1 MSYTEL
7 TVWTRGIIMDKE
19 GRDIVNS
26 ISASARQ
33 EGKYAQAMEN
43 YVDNPDRT
51 NCPTRK
57 YCRVS
62 DSVLEN
68 ELTYENEHPNIVVLV
83 EGTMV
88 KGWDYMRGMPPGGTL
103 VINTHYTP
111 DYMIRFVPG
120 AERLAQLVCVDAAKL
135 ADHKWLYYR
144 LGQLGLDRLST
155 EGAAERNKDI
165 APDIAAPLIAAVVK
179 ATGVVKRETIQ
190 PMIAN
195 KKAFEMALNE
205 LHILP
210 LNQWPRRKDH
220 MSTKG
225 TRIPDWLTVPFAG
238 ITPAPTQE
246 KGQDLFPTGN
256 WRSIRPVYRDK
267 LPPCNNA
274 CGTNEK
280 IQGYLDL
287 VKRGKYLDAYA
298 LIKED
303 MPFPSVTGR
312 VCYHPCEQ
320 ACNRGQYDEAISI
333 RAVERFLGDLGQA
346 LPRDVVKPGKPNGK
360 TVAVVGSG
368 PAGHSAAYQLAR
380 LGYKVTILEK
390 SPKAGGLNRGGIP
403 DWVLPQHVL
412 DREIERLVELGV
424 TIKTNVEAGKD
435 ITWDDLKKNYDACV
449 LAVGLTEPNSVRAEG
464 ENKDGVIYGLP
475 FLRDIGMGTSKVKL
489 GSRVAVIGGG
499 NTAIDCAREAL
510 RQGAVEVTMI
520 TVESNPQEMPCVP
533 EDLHDMVEEG
543 VELLHGRAMT
553 AAIGNGKVE
562 ALHLYPARF
571 SGAINASPITVNKEA
586 PVVRFAV
593 DNVIIAIGQ
602 RAALGWLPPEFKN
615 ERGTI
620 KIDRF
625 GRLGDTNFFAAGDVV
640 QLGSGQPLMVV
651 NAVGDGKR
659 VAFNLDKAL
668 RGEPLQPRKIPVDV
682 IMDLNRMN
690 MTYFPHFPRVKQSM
704 LNPTSRRKTQEE
716 VIQSFTEEQAIEE
729 ASRCFSCGTC
739 NACDNC
745 YLVCP
750 EPCIVRSARSNGLYK
765 ILVDYCKGCRVCIEE
780 CPTGC
785 LEGVPELDFDT
796 GVVRMDTAFAISP
809 GLHGRQAQE
818 LVNLASR
825 PAKEI

>member
-1 MSYTEL
+1 
-7 TVWTRGIIMDKE
+7 
-19 GRDIVNS
+19 
-26 ISASARQ
+26 
-33 EGKYAQAMEN
+33 
-43 YVDNPDRT
+43 
-51 NCPTRK
+51 
-57 YCRVS
+57 
-62 DSVLEN
+62 
-68 ELTYENEHPNIVVLV
+68 
-83 EGTMV
+83 
-88 KGWDYMRGMPPGGTL
+88 
-103 VINTHYTP
+103 
-111 DYMIRFVPG
+111 
-120 AERLAQLVCVDAAKL
+120 
-135 ADHKWLYYR
+135 
-144 LGQLGLDRLST
+144 
-155 EGAAERNKDI
+155 
-165 APDIAAPLIAAVVK
+165 
-179 ATGVVKRETIQ
+179 
-190 PMIAN
+190 
-195 KKAFEMALNE
+195 
-205 LHILP
+205 
-210 LNQWPRRKDH
+210 

-256 WRSIRPVYRDK
+256 WRAIRPVYRDK

-346 LPRDVVKPGKPNGK
+346 LPKDIVKPGKPNGK

-390 SPKAGGLNRGGIP
+390 SPKPGGLNRGGIP

-412 DREIERLVELGV
+412 DREIERLGELGI
-424 TIKTNVEAGKD
+424 TIQCNTDVGKD
-435 ITWDDLKKNYDACV
+435 VSWEHLKKNYDAVV
-449 LAVGLTEPNSVRAEG
+449 LAVGLTEPNSVKAEG
-464 ENKDGVIYGLP
+464 EDKNGVIYGLP

-489 GSRVAVIGGG
+489 GPRVVVIGGG

-520 TVESNPQEMPCVP
+520 TVEGHPQEMPCVP
-533 EDLHDMVEEG
+533 EDLHDMLEEG
-543 VELLHGRAMT
+543 VELIHGRAMT
-553 AAIGNGKVE
+553 AVLGNGKVE
-562 ALHLYPARF
+562 ALQLYPAKF
-571 SGAINASPITVNKEA
+571 SGAINASPITINKEA
-586 PVVRFAV
+586 PAERFAA
-593 DNVIIAIGQ
+593 DNVIIAVGQ
-602 RAALGWLPPEFKN
+602 HASLAWLPAEFKT

-625 GRLGDTNFFAAGDVV
+625 GRLGNTNFFAAGDIV
-640 QLGSGQPLMVV
+640 QFGSGQPLMVV

-668 RGEPLQPRKIPVDV
+668 RGEELQPRKIAIDV

-690 MTYFPHFPRVKQSM
+690 MTYFPHFPRVKQDL
-704 LNPTSRRKTQEE
+704 LNPNTRKKTQDE
-716 VIQSFTEEQAIEE
+716 VIQSFTEEQAVEE
-729 ASRCFSCGTC
+729 AGRCFSCGTC

-818 LVNLASR
+818 LASLASR

>member
-1 MSYTEL
+1 
-7 TVWTRGIIMDKE
+7 
-19 GRDIVNS
+19 
-26 ISASARQ
+26 
-33 EGKYAQAMEN
+33 
-43 YVDNPDRT
+43 
-51 NCPTRK
+51 
-57 YCRVS
+57 
-62 DSVLEN
+62 
-68 ELTYENEHPNIVVLV
+68 
-83 EGTMV
+83 
-88 KGWDYMRGMPPGGTL
+88 
-103 VINTHYTP
+103 
-111 DYMIRFVPG
+111 
-120 AERLAQLVCVDAAKL
+120 
-135 ADHKWLYYR
+135 
-144 LGQLGLDRLST
+144 
-155 EGAAERNKDI
+155 
-165 APDIAAPLIAAVVK
+165 
-179 ATGVVKRETIQ
+179 
-190 PMIAN
+190 
-195 KKAFEMALNE
+195 
-205 LHILP
+205 
-210 LNQWPRRKDH
+210 

-225 TRIPDWLTVPFAG
+225 TRIPDWLNVPFAG
-238 ITPAPTQE
+238 ITPAPSQD

-287 VKRGKYLDAYA
+287 VKRGKYIDAYA

-346 LPRDVVKPGKPNGK
+346 LARDVVKPGPSNGK
-360 TVAVVGSG
+360 KVAVIGSG

-403 DWVLPQHVL
+403 DWVLPQAVL
-412 DREIERLVELGV
+412 DREIQRLVELGIE
-424 TIKTNVEAGKD
+424 IKTNVEVGKD
-435 ITWDDLKKNYDACV
+435 VTLDDLKKNYDATV
-449 LAVGLTEPNSVRAEG
+449 FAVGLTESNSARAEG
-464 ENKDGVIYGLP
+464 EDKPGVVFGLP

-489 GSRVAVIGGG
+489 GPRVAVIGGG

-520 TVESNPQEMPCVP
+520 TVEGNRQEMPASP
-533 EDLHDMVEEG
+533 EDLHDMLEEG
-543 VELLHGRAMT
+543 VELMHGRAMT
-553 AAIGNGKVE
+553 AVLGNGKVE
-562 ALHLYPARF
+562 ALQLHPARF
-571 SGAINASPITVNKEA
+571 TGKINASPIAIDREA
-586 PVVRFAV
+586 PAERFAV
-593 DNVIIAIGQ
+593 DNVIIAVGQ
-602 RAALGWLPPEFKN
+602 KAKLDWMPAEFKT

-620 KIDRF
+620 KIDQF
-625 GRLGDTNFFAAGDVV
+625 GRIGNTNFFAAGDVV

-659 VAFNLDKAL
+659 VAFNLDKVL
-668 RGEPLQPRKIPVDV
+668 RNVPLEPRTVPIDV
-682 IMDLNRMN
+682 IVDLNRMN
-690 MTYFPHFPRVKQSM
+690 MTYFPHFPRVKQAM
-704 LNPTSRRKTQEE
+704 LAPMARRSTQQE
-716 VIQSFTEEQAIEE
+716 VILAYTEEQASEE

-750 EPCIVRSARSNGLYK
+750 EPCIVRSVRSNGLYK

-796 GVVRMDTAFAISP
+796 GVIRMDTAFAISQ
-809 GLHGRQAQE
+809 GLHGRQAEE
-818 LVNLASR
+818 LINLGDR
-825 PAKEI
+825 PAKSI

>member
-1 MSYTEL
+1 
-7 TVWTRGIIMDKE
+7 
-19 GRDIVNS
+19 
-26 ISASARQ
+26 
-33 EGKYAQAMEN
+33 
-43 YVDNPDRT
+43 
-51 NCPTRK
+51 
-57 YCRVS
+57 
-62 DSVLEN
+62 
-68 ELTYENEHPNIVVLV
+68 
-83 EGTMV
+83 
-88 KGWDYMRGMPPGGTL
+88 
-103 VINTHYTP
+103 
-111 DYMIRFVPG
+111 
-120 AERLAQLVCVDAAKL
+120 
-135 ADHKWLYYR
+135 
-144 LGQLGLDRLST
+144 
-155 EGAAERNKDI
+155 
-165 APDIAAPLIAAVVK
+165 
-179 ATGVVKRETIQ
+179 
-190 PMIAN
+190 
-195 KKAFEMALNE
+195 
-205 LHILP
+205 
-210 LNQWPRRKDH
+210 

-256 WRSIRPVYRDK
+256 WRAIRPVYRDK

-333 RAVERFLGDLGQA
+333 RAVERFLGDLGQS
-346 LPRDVVKPGKPNGK
+346 LPKDVVKPGKPNGK
-360 TVAVVGSG
+360 KVAVVGSG

-380 LGYKVTILEK
+380 LGYQVTILEK

-412 DREIERLVELGV
+412 DREIERLIELGIA
-424 TIKTNVEAGKD
+424 IKTNCEVGKD
-435 ITWDDLKKNYDACV
+435 VSWDDLKKNYDAVV
-449 LAVGLTEPNSVRAEG
+449 LAVGLTEPNSIRAEG
-464 ENKDGVIYGLP
+464 ENKEGVIYGLP

-489 GSRVAVIGGG
+489 CARVAVIGGG

-520 TVESNPQEMPCVP
+520 TIEGNPQEMPCVP
-533 EDLHDMVEEG
+533 EDLHDMLEEG
-543 VELLHGRAMT
+543 VELIHGRAVT
-553 AAIGNGKVE
+553 LVHGNGSCE
-562 ALHLYPARF
+562 ALQLHPAKF
-571 SGAINASPITVNKEA
+571 SGAINASPITVNKDVPGE
-586 PVVRFAV
+586 RFAV
-593 DNVIIAIGQ
+593 DNVIIAVGQ
-602 RAALGWLPPEFKN
+602 RASLAWLPAEFKN

-620 KIDRF
+620 QVDRF
-625 GRLGDTNFFAAGDVV
+625 GRLGDTNFFAAGDIV

-668 RGEPLQPRKIPVDV
+668 RGQALEPRKIAIDV

-690 MTYFPHFPRVKQSM
+690 MTYFPHFPRVKQGM
-704 LNPTSRRKTQEE
+704 LNPTSRKKTQDE
-716 VIQSFTEEQAIEE
+716 VILSFTEEQAVEE

-750 EPCIVRSARSNGLYK
+750 EPCIVRAERSNGLYK

-825 PAKEI
+825 PAKEL

>member
-1 MSYTEL
+1 
-7 TVWTRGIIMDKE
+7 
-19 GRDIVNS
+19 
-26 ISASARQ
+26 
-33 EGKYAQAMEN
+33 
-43 YVDNPDRT
+43 
-51 NCPTRK
+51 
-57 YCRVS
+57 
-62 DSVLEN
+62 
-68 ELTYENEHPNIVVLV
+68 
-83 EGTMV
+83 
-88 KGWDYMRGMPPGGTL
+88 
-103 VINTHYTP
+103 
-111 DYMIRFVPG
+111 
-120 AERLAQLVCVDAAKL
+120 
-135 ADHKWLYYR
+135 
-144 LGQLGLDRLST
+144 
-155 EGAAERNKDI
+155 
-165 APDIAAPLIAAVVK
+165 
-179 ATGVVKRETIQ
+179 
-190 PMIAN
+190 
-195 KKAFEMALNE
+195 
-205 LHILP
+205 
-210 LNQWPRRKDH
+210 

-225 TRIPDWLTVPFAG
+225 TRIPEWLTVPFAG

-312 VCYHPCEQ
+312 VCYHPCET

-346 LPRDVVKPGKPNGK
+346 LQRDVVKPGKPNGK
-360 TVAVVGSG
+360 KVAVVGSG

-412 DREIERLVELGV
+412 DREIERLIELGIA
-424 TIKTNVEAGKD
+424 IKTNTEVGKD
-435 ITWDDLKKNYDACV
+435 VSWDSLKKDYDAVV

-464 ENKDGVIYGLP
+464 ENKQGVIYGLP
-475 FLRDIGMGTSKVKL
+475 FLRDIGMGTSEVKL
-489 GSRVAVIGGG
+489 GARVAVIGGG

-520 TVESNPQEMPCVP
+520 TVEGNPKEMPCVP

-543 VELLHGRAMT
+543 VELIHGRAMT
-553 AAIGNGKVE
+553 AVLGNDKVE
-562 ALHLYPARF
+562 ALQLYPAKF
-571 SGAINASPITVNKEA
+571 SGAINASPITINKDVAAEK
-586 PVVRFAV
+586 FAV
-593 DNVIIAIGQ
+593 DNVIIAVGQ
-602 RAALGWLPPEFKN
+602 HASLNWLPQEFKN

-620 KIDRF
+620 KVDRF
-625 GRLGDTNFFAAGDVV
+625 GRLGDSNFFAAGDIV

-668 RGEPLQPRKIPVDV
+668 RGEALEPRKIAIDV
-682 IMDLNRMN
+682 IVDLNRMN
-690 MTYFPHFPRVKQSM
+690 MTYFPHFPRVKQGM
-704 LNPTSRRKTQEE
+704 LNPTSRKKTQDE
-716 VIQSFTEEQAIEE
+716 VILSFSEEQAVEE

-750 EPCIVRSARSNGLYK
+750 EPCIVRSDRSNGLYK

-796 GVVRMDTAFAISP
+796 GVVRMDTAFAITP

-818 LVNLASR
+818 LVNMASR

>member
-1 MSYTEL
+1 
-7 TVWTRGIIMDKE
+7 
-19 GRDIVNS
+19 
-26 ISASARQ
+26 
-33 EGKYAQAMEN
+33 
-43 YVDNPDRT
+43 
-51 NCPTRK
+51 
-57 YCRVS
+57 
-62 DSVLEN
+62 
-68 ELTYENEHPNIVVLV
+68 
-83 EGTMV
+83 
-88 KGWDYMRGMPPGGTL
+88 
-103 VINTHYTP
+103 
-111 DYMIRFVPG
+111 
-120 AERLAQLVCVDAAKL
+120 
-135 ADHKWLYYR
+135 
-144 LGQLGLDRLST
+144 
-155 EGAAERNKDI
+155 
-165 APDIAAPLIAAVVK
+165 
-179 ATGVVKRETIQ
+179 
-190 PMIAN
+190 
-195 KKAFEMALNE
+195 
-205 LHILP
+205 
-210 LNQWPRRKDH
+210 

-225 TRIPDWLTVPFAG
+225 TRIPEWLTVPFAG

-312 VCYHPCEQ
+312 VCYHPCET

-346 LPRDVVKPGKPNGK
+346 LQRDVVKPGKPNGK
-360 TVAVVGSG
+360 KVAVIGSG

-403 DWVLPQHVL
+403 DWVLPQDVL
-412 DREIERLVELGV
+412 DREIERLIELGIA
-424 TIKTNVEAGKD
+424 IKTNTEVGKD
-435 ITWDDLKKNYDACV
+435 VSWDSLKKDYDAVV

-464 ENKDGVIYGLP
+464 ENKPGVIYGLP

-489 GSRVAVIGGG
+489 GARVAVIGGG

-520 TVESNPQEMPCVP
+520 TVEGNPKEMPCVP
-533 EDLHDMVEEG
+533 EDLHDMLEEG
-543 VELLHGRAMT
+543 VDLIHGRAMT
-553 AAIGNGKVE
+553 AVLGNGKVE
-562 ALHLYPARF
+562 ALQLHPAKF
-571 SGAINASPITVNKEA
+571 SGAINASPITINKEVA
-586 PVVRFAV
+586 AEKFAV
-593 DNVIIAIGQ
+593 DNVIIAVGQ
-602 RAALGWLPPEFKN
+602 HASLNWLPQEFKT

-620 KIDRF
+620 KVDRF
-625 GRLGDTNFFAAGDVV
+625 GRLGDTNFFAAGDIV

-668 RGEPLQPRKIPVDV
+668 RGEILEPRKIAIDV
-682 IMDLNRMN
+682 IVDLNRMN
-690 MTYFPHFPRVKQSM
+690 MTYFPHFPRVKQGM
-704 LNPTSRRKTQEE
+704 LNPTSRKKTQDE
-716 VIQSFTEEQAIEE
+716 VILAFTEEQAVEE
-729 ASRCFSCGTC
+729 AGRCFSCGTC

-750 EPCIVRSARSNGLYK
+750 EPCIVRSDRSNGLYK

-785 LEGVPELDFDT
+785 LEGVPELDFDA
-796 GVVRMDTAFAISP
+796 GVVRMDTAFAITP

-818 LVNLASR
+818 LANLASR
-825 PAKEI
+825 PAKEL